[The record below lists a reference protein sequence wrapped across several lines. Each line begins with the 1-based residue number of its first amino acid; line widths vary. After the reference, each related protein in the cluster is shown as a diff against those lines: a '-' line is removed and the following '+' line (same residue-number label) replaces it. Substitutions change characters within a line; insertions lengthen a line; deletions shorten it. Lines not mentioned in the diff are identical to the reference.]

1 MRTSFDRS
9 LNYSSVNEDWD
20 TELRALEAG
29 PDDVVLCVTGS
40 GARPLALLART
51 DATVVAIDRSPA
63 QNHLLRLLLTVA
75 ECLEPA
81 DALGWLGVRT
91 ADHRWRLSTYDQ
103 ILAPRLPPTTREW
116 WARRTSA
123 LAGGVVY
130 AGRWERHFRR
140 VSRLAR
146 RIWPVDDLF
155 SFDDLERQRR
165 WLDQHWD
172 DWRWQAAWR
181 IVCDPRFSRLVFG
194 DPAFHGRLA
203 VRPGRYLQDR
213 MRRCL
218 ETHLARDS
226 FMVSLVLRGKLS
238 TQDLPPHLTE
248 AGIETIGERR
258 DRLRIVDDDVAA
270 HLDAG
275 PQRYTRFSLSDVPSY
290 LDAAGTARLWRSV
303 VRSAEPDARIVVR
316 EFLRRHPIP
325 AGLPLRRE
333 AALEDE
339 LARID
344 RSFAYDFVVAVTGEA
359 A

>member
-29 PDDVVLCVTGS
+29 ADDVVLCVTGS
-40 GARPLALLART
+40 GARPLALVART
-51 DATVVAIDRSPA
+51 DATVVAIDRNPA
-63 QNHLLRLLLTVA
+63 QNHLLRLLLAAA
-75 ECLEPA
+75 ECLEPG
-81 DALGWLGVRT
+81 DVLGWVGVRT
-91 ADHRWRLSTYDQ
+91 ADRRWRLGTYDRT
-103 ILAPRLPPTTREW
+103 LARRLPPETREW
-116 WARRTSA
+116 WSRRTPA

-146 RIWPVDDLF
+146 RIWPVDTLF
-155 SFDDLERQRR
+155 SFDDLEEQQI
-165 WLDQHWD
+165 WLERHWD

-194 DPAFHGRLA
+194 DPAFHGPLS
-203 VRPGRYLQDR
+203 VEPGLYIRDR

-226 FMVSLVLRGKLS
+226 FMVSLVLRGELS
-238 TQDLPPHLTE
+238 TRDLPPHLTE
-248 AGIETIGERR
+248 AGLEAIKEWS
-258 DRLRIVDDDVAA
+258 DRLRIVDDDVAS
-270 HLDAG
+270 HLAAG

-290 LDAAGTARLWRSV
+290 LDGEGAERLWRSV
-303 VRSAEPDARIVVR
+303 VGAAEPGARVVVR

-325 AGLPLRRE
+325 PGLPLRRE
-333 AALEDE
+333 TGLEDE

-344 RSFAYDFVVAVTGEA
+344 RSFAYDFMVAVTGEA
-359 A
+359 P

>member
-20 TELRALEAG
+20 TELRALDAG
-29 PDDVVLCVTGS
+29 ASDVVLCVTGS

-51 DATVVAIDRSPA
+51 EATVVAIDRSPA
-63 QNHLLRLLLTVA
+63 QNHLLRLLLA
-75 ECLEPA
+75 AAGCLEPA
-81 DALGWLGVRT
+81 DALGWMGVRA
-91 ADHRWRLSTYDQ
+91 ADRRWRLGTYDR
-103 ILAPRLPPTTREW
+103 ILAPRLPPETREW

-140 VSRLAR
+140 VSHLAR
-146 RIWPVDDLF
+146 RIWPVDVLF
-155 SFDDLERQRR
+155 SFDDLDEQRHWLER
-165 WLDQHWD
+165 HWD

-181 IVCDPRFSRLVFG
+181 IVCDPRFSRVVFG
-194 DPAFHGRLA
+194 DPAFHGPLS
-203 VRPGRYLQDR
+203 VEPGRYIRDR

-226 FMVSLVLRGKLS
+226 FMVSLVLRGELPAC
-238 TQDLPPHLTE
+238 DLPPHLTE
-248 AGIETIGERR
+248 AGLEAIRERR
-258 DRLRIVDDDVAA
+258 DRLRVVDDDVAA

-290 LDAAGTARLWRSV
+290 LDAEGTARLWRSV
-303 VRSAEPDARIVVR
+303 LRAAEPGARVVVR

-333 AALEDE
+333 TGLEDE

-344 RSFAYDFVVAVTGEA
+344 RSFAYDFVVAVAGEA
-359 A
+359 P